1 MDGTRLVNKS
11 VPADEALTIRF
22 SAGQLKSRHKKAQK
36 AHSND

>member
-22 SAGQLKSRHKKAQK
+22 STGKLKSRDKKAQQ
-36 AHSND
+36 ANRED